1 MAQVVEGREEKHAV
15 DVKTPLEL
23 EVGSS
28 RSGTCDLGN
37 EAHVEGDRDVDV
49 LDVAKEELL

>member
-28 RSGTCDLGN
+28 RSGTCDLGD